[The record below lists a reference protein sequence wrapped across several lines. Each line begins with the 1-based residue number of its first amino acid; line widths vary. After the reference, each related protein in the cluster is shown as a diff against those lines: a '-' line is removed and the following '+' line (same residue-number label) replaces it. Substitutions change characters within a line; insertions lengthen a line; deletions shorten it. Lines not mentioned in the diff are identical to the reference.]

1 MPDLVLMLK
10 GSTAQQQAAAQLVS
24 EQQDPASPN
33 YHRWL
38 TPEQYADRFG
48 VSQNDVAQ
56 VVQWLQSQGFTG
68 ARVAHSRLWISFR
81 GDAQQVT
88 AAFATPIDQYSVGG
102 EVHYANTAD
111 PAIPA
116 DFAPVIAGI
125 RGLHNFRLKPRYH
138 RVNNPQMTSS
148 NGSHHI
154 VPDDFAVIYNV
165 APLYT
170 AQVDGT
176 GQKLVVVG
184 QSDIAVSDITS
195 FRSKFNLPAIDL
207 QRILVQGSTNPGVVS
222 GDQEESDLDIEW
234 SSAVARNAS
243 ILFVYSDDV
252 WKSAMYAVDQN
263 LAPVLSMSY
272 GGCESYDLVDL
283 PTFQAVAQ
291 QANAQGITW
300 FAASGDAGA
309 TDCED
314 PNATIAQNGFAVDS
328 PASIPEVTGMGG
340 TEFNEGGSSYWN
352 AANNANSASALSYIP
367 ERVWNDTALD
377 GALSAGGGG
386 SSIFFPQPSWQT
398 GPGVP
403 NDGARHVPDLSLS
416 SSADHDG
423 YYVYTG
429 GSASYFGGTSVA
441 APTMAGIITLLNQ
454 YLVSTG
460 AQSQAGV
467 GNINPTLY
475 RLAQST
481 TGIFHDVTVG
491 DNGSPCAS
499 GTPNCVNG
507 TAVRAAG
514 PGYDQASGLGSV
526 DADKLIHSWTSQAS
540 AGSSVVASIDQNPVF
555 ELAKADAKGNLWS
568 FQLTLSEEAGTGTTL
583 TGFTIDGTSYTS
595 QIATLFGSAT
605 IAPRQ
610 SISATLGFATL
621 NPHTVAFSFSGID
634 ATGRTWT
641 TPLSIPFT
649 GPRTAITVGGVSNAA
664 TGQQVFAPGEIVS
677 VYGTGMGSLAQAAA
691 STPLPQFLAGFE
703 AWVNNVP
710 TPLYYVSP
718 NQVNLQIPYETPVGT
733 AQLMIGNPY
742 ENSPNF
748 PITVSS
754 AGPGIFAF
762 PDGTINPFPSGT
774 RGQTVTLYIT
784 GDGAVRPSV
793 TTGDIPAAGIV
804 PKPRLAVTVT
814 VGGVAATTT
823 FIGIPSWSVGVTQ
836 INYTIPPTAP
846 TGRQP
851 VVVTVGTAQSPPAYI
866 NVTQ

>member
-1 MPDLVLMLK
+1 MPDLTLMLK

-33 YHRWL
+33 YHRWV

-68 ARVAHSRLWISFR
+68 VRVARSRMWISFR

-88 AAFATPIDQYSVGG
+88 AAFGTPIDQYSVGG
-102 EVHYANTAD
+102 AVHYANAAD

-138 RVNNPQMTSS
+138 RVSNPQMTSS

-170 AQVDGT
+170 AKVDGT

-195 FRSKFNLPAIDL
+195 FRSKFNLPTINL

-352 AANNANSASALSYIP
+352 AA
-367 ERVWNDTALD
+367 EQREQRV
-377 GALSAGGGG
+377 
-386 SSIFFPQPSWQT
+386 
-398 GPGVP
+398 GPLVYP
-403 NDGARHVPDLSLS
+403 GARMERYGAGRRSLRRRRRLQHLLPATFVADGS
-416 SSADHDG
+416 RSA
-423 YYVYTG
+423 
-429 GSASYFGGTSVA
+429 
-441 APTMAGIITLLNQ
+441 Q
-454 YLVSTG
+454 
-460 AQSQAGV
+460 
-467 GNINPTLY
+467 
-475 RLAQST
+475 
-481 TGIFHDVTVG
+481 
-491 DNGSPCAS
+491 
-499 GTPNCVNG
+499 
-507 TAVRAAG
+507 
-514 PGYDQASGLGSV
+514 
-526 DADKLIHSWTSQAS
+526 
-540 AGSSVVASIDQNPVF
+540 
-555 ELAKADAKGNLWS
+555 
-568 FQLTLSEEAGTGTTL
+568 
-583 TGFTIDGTSYTS
+583 
-595 QIATLFGSAT
+595 
-605 IAPRQ
+605 
-610 SISATLGFATL
+610 
-621 NPHTVAFSFSGID
+621 
-634 ATGRTWT
+634 
-641 TPLSIPFT
+641 
-649 GPRTAITVGGVSNAA
+649 
-664 TGQQVFAPGEIVS
+664 
-677 VYGTGMGSLAQAAA
+677 
-691 STPLPQFLAGFE
+691 
-703 AWVNNVP
+703 
-710 TPLYYVSP
+710 
-718 NQVNLQIPYETPVGT
+718 
-733 AQLMIGNPY
+733 
-742 ENSPNF
+742 
-748 PITVSS
+748 
-754 AGPGIFAF
+754 
-762 PDGTINPFPSGT
+762 
-774 RGQTVTLYIT
+774 
-784 GDGAVRPSV
+784 
-793 TTGDIPAAGIV
+793 
-804 PKPRLAVTVT
+804 
-814 VGGVAATTT
+814 
-823 FIGIPSWSVGVTQ
+823 
-836 INYTIPPTAP
+836 
-846 TGRQP
+846 
-851 VVVTVGTAQSPPAYI
+851 
-866 NVTQ
+866 